1 MNRIDKAVILIVAAF
16 IGMALLK
23 AALNVAAEMAVLVAF
38 LGVIYLV
45 IRLWKAG
52 KLDFLR
58 KTDPVPEPVERK

>member
-1 MNRIDKAVILIVAAF
+1 MNRIDKAVVLVVAFFLAL
-16 IGMALLK
+16 ALLR
-23 AALNVAAEMAVLVAF
+23 AALNVAAELAAMVTF

-58 KTDPVPEPVERK
+58 KAEPTPEPAERK